1 MGPDRFAELIGRDQL
16 PPLVMALSR
25 LSGLPVCLFDAD
37 GTVLASFPESDGT
50 APEPGGSGI
59 HLLSLPVA
67 ILGTSRA
74 TLVLGPYRSTGR
86 RRSGE
91 GTPDPVPILSR
102 MRIEVVKAR
111 AQTLVQLLI
120 DMGLRTLELRRER
133 EERQRA
139 EEALRAREQ
148 QYRGLVEQM
157 NEGILSGDRETRIT
171 FVNPKMQAIL
181 GYTEEELLGR
191 PFYEL
196 MDPDLREGY
205 LARIKIRHTGVSE
218 TYETILNRKDGRKV
232 HMLISAVPLRD
243 ETGEVIGSSAV
254 MSDITERK
262 LAEMALQESEAKF
275 RSVFESMQDVF
286 YRGDSQGILTL
297 ISPSGARLLDYTS
310 PEDLI
315 GCDIAQTM
323 YGDPMDRKLFLA
335 ALQERGYVR
344 DYEVRLKRRDGTPVI
359 VSTNSRLVRGEDGEI
374 QGVEGVFFDITERKN
389 AEEALRQSEERYRLI
404 VDNVQDIIFTHLPDG
419 TISFVSGS
427 VRHMGYGPGEI
438 VGTSLFGYVHPDDME
453 IAREAYIKTIT
464 TLQGNAIEV
473 RVRCKDGDYIWMD
486 EKSDPVLKEGR
497 LEQITCVLRDI
508 SKRKSTEDA
517 LRKSE
522 HRYSRIVN
530 NIRDIIYSYYPDGTI
545 SFVSESVRQLGYDFQ
560 DIIDRSLFDY
570 LHPEDAGPV
579 RESIER
585 AVGSG
590 IFDPV
595 ECRLRT
601 KDGHYV
607 WVEANSEPVFA
618 DGSLVQINGVARH
631 ITERKLAE
639 QALRESEEKYRWLVE
654 QLSEGIMVS
663 DNDDVIT
670 FVNPRMAEMLGYT
683 VEEMIGRKDSFL
695 MGEAEQVRNLDRNR
709 RRKEGIGEQYEIQ
722 LKRKNGGI
730 VHFLVSGTPLRNHD
744 GEVIGSFGVCSD
756 ITEWKR
762 VEEELKRLSAAI
774 EQTSDSIIIAD
785 TGGLV
790 LYANPAAMRLMG
802 LAPEAILGQRLDA
815 LHALRQSDAFYEEL
829 WSAVMRGEV
838 WSGHLSN
845 QRADGTR
852 YETMTTMS
860 PVRDQ
865 AGRIQYV
872 IASFRDVTREAELE
886 VQLRHSQRMEAIGVM
901 AGGIAHDF
909 NNILTPVMGYTE
921 MALNRPGFD
930 PKVGQYLR
938 EIASAGQ
945 RATELVQQ
953 ILTFSRQAE
962 QIKHPVQV
970 DAIVKESL
978 KLLRAAIPS
987 TIAIRQRVGG
997 MGMQTMGDASQIHQ
1011 VVMNLC
1017 TNAFHAMRDKGGVME
1032 VALDAVLLEAPLVLL
1047 GSTLPPGSYLRLRV
1061 SDSGRG
1067 IDEETRKK
1075 IFLPFFTTK
1084 RTGEGTGLGL
1094 SIVHGIIVG
1103 MGGSIGVE
1111 SEVGKGSTFTV
1122 YFPSIQELAR
1132 EQAPLRPAPSKGS
1145 ERLMVV
1151 DDEGVIGTMLQ
1162 DALAYFGYRVRTFES
1177 PMSAWHAFSGAPD
1190 QVDLVITD
1198 LTMPELT
1205 GTDLAKRLWGIR
1217 PELPVILM
1225 TGYTESLDE
1234 VSAQEAGFA
1243 TLLRKPVS
1251 LSVIGQTVRTV
1262 LDRGLVPSCAQR
1274 ESHQGTKD

>member
-196 MDPDLREGY
+196 MDPDLR
-205 LARIKIRHTGVSE
+205 ARIKIRHTGVSE

-243 ETGEVIGSSAV
+243 EAGEVIGSSAV

-286 YRGDSQGILTL
+286 YRGDAQGILTL

-530 NIRDIIYSYYPDGTI
+530 NIRDIIYSY
-545 SFVSESVRQLGYDFQ
+545 
-560 DIIDRSLFDY
+560 
-570 LHPEDAGPV
+570 
-579 RESIER
+579 
-585 AVGSG
+585 
-590 IFDPV
+590 
-595 ECRLRT
+595 
-601 KDGHYV
+601 
-607 WVEANSEPVFA
+607 
-618 DGSLVQINGVARH
+618 
-631 ITERKLAE
+631 
-639 QALRESEEKYRWLVE
+639 
-654 QLSEGIMVS
+654 
-663 DNDDVIT
+663 
-670 FVNPRMAEMLGYT
+670 
-683 VEEMIGRKDSFL
+683 
-695 MGEAEQVRNLDRNR
+695 
-709 RRKEGIGEQYEIQ
+709 
-722 LKRKNGGI
+722 
-730 VHFLVSGTPLRNHD
+730 
-744 GEVIGSFGVCSD
+744 
-756 ITEWKR
+756 
-762 VEEELKRLSAAI
+762 
-774 EQTSDSIIIAD
+774 
-785 TGGLV
+785 
-790 LYANPAAMRLMG
+790 
-802 LAPEAILGQRLDA
+802 
-815 LHALRQSDAFYEEL
+815 
-829 WSAVMRGEV
+829 
-838 WSGHLSN
+838 
-845 QRADGTR
+845 
-852 YETMTTMS
+852 
-860 PVRDQ
+860 
-865 AGRIQYV
+865 
-872 IASFRDVTREAELE
+872 
-886 VQLRHSQRMEAIGVM
+886 
-901 AGGIAHDF
+901 
-909 NNILTPVMGYTE
+909 
-921 MALNRPGFD
+921 
-930 PKVGQYLR
+930 
-938 EIASAGQ
+938 
-945 RATELVQQ
+945 
-953 ILTFSRQAE
+953 
-962 QIKHPVQV
+962 
-970 DAIVKESL
+970 
-978 KLLRAAIPS
+978 
-987 TIAIRQRVGG
+987 
-997 MGMQTMGDASQIHQ
+997 
-1011 VVMNLC
+1011 
-1017 TNAFHAMRDKGGVME
+1017 
-1032 VALDAVLLEAPLVLL
+1032 
-1047 GSTLPPGSYLRLRV
+1047 
-1061 SDSGRG
+1061 
-1067 IDEETRKK
+1067 
-1075 IFLPFFTTK
+1075 
-1084 RTGEGTGLGL
+1084 
-1094 SIVHGIIVG
+1094 
-1103 MGGSIGVE
+1103 
-1111 SEVGKGSTFTV
+1111 
-1122 YFPSIQELAR
+1122 
-1132 EQAPLRPAPSKGS
+1132 
-1145 ERLMVV
+1145 
-1151 DDEGVIGTMLQ
+1151 
-1162 DALAYFGYRVRTFES
+1162 
-1177 PMSAWHAFSGAPD
+1177 
-1190 QVDLVITD
+1190 
-1198 LTMPELT
+1198 
-1205 GTDLAKRLWGIR
+1205 
-1217 PELPVILM
+1217 
-1225 TGYTESLDE
+1225 
-1234 VSAQEAGFA
+1234 
-1243 TLLRKPVS
+1243 
-1251 LSVIGQTVRTV
+1251 
-1262 LDRGLVPSCAQR
+1262 
-1274 ESHQGTKD
+1274 